1 VCSYRQASCPYN
13 TNITKKMPQ
22 FLSACGHA
30 HAGIVLLQE
39 KIIYLEVENS
49 MEDLVIRGSGG
60 LAREIAFL
68 IERINQEKPTWNL
81 LGYIDLKDIGE
92 VKYGYEVL
100 GDDSWLE
107 RAKKVNCV
115 IAIGDSKT
123 RFKVYQQIKN
133 YSLNFPN
140 LIHPLAIIGKDME
153 MGNGNIITGSAR
165 FTVGIHIGNFCLF
178 NGFCTI
184 GHDTVIKD
192 FVSVMTFS
200 AISGNVVVNTRSFI
214 GSGAILIPGITI
226 GKETM
231 VGAGAVVLK
240 NVKDGCTVFG
250 NPAKIVY

>member
-1 VCSYRQASCPYN
+1 MVP
-13 TNITKKMPQ
+13 
-22 FLSACGHA
+22 
-30 HAGIVLLQE
+30 LQE
-39 KIIYLEVENS
+39 KLIYIGVEYS

-107 RAKKVNCV
+107 KTKKVNCV
-115 IAIGDSKT
+115 IAIGDPKA
-123 RFKVYQQIKN
+123 RFEVYQQIRN
-133 YSLNFPN
+133 FPLNFHN
-140 LIHPLAIIGKDME
+140 LIHPKAVMGKDME
-153 MGNGNIITGSAR
+153 MGYGNIITSPSG
-165 FTVGIHIGNFCLF
+165 FTTGVYIGNFCLF

-192 FVSVMTFS
+192 FVSVMTFT
-200 AISGNVVVNTRSFI
+200 AISGNIVVNAGAFI
-214 GSGAILIPGITI
+214 GSGAILLPGITI
-226 GKETM
+226 GKEAR

-240 NVKDGCTVFG
+240 NVKDNCTVFG